1 LGKFMTAATEA
12 PVLESRVGD
21 GTYVLDPAQRARTP
35 LFRRRRQWLRD
46 PDGLLI
52 CCFAAEAR

>member
-1 LGKFMTAATEA
+1 LS
-12 PVLESRVGD
+12 SRVGD
-21 GTYVLDPAQRARTP
+21 GTYVLEPGQRARTP